1 MKHLY
6 YILAFAMLSVIAA
19 CEDDNDSHL
28 ITSIND
34 VTFPPEGGSQV
45 IKIESNTDWH
55 IVTSAEWVSV
65 YPSVGSQNKEVT
77 ITATPNN
84 NTTGTFVTESETDVI
99 ADIAKGEYLGNGQWN
114 FFVNMGYD
122 TDYYRIYA
130 TDNPNNAFIY
140 NDPILWYIA
149 QINFNKNQWYSATR
163 YNSTGWTE
171 PTTTIVQVSVPDWS

>member
-45 IKIESNTDWH
+45 IKIESNT
-55 IVTSAEWVSV
+55 
-65 YPSVGSQNKEVT
+65 
-77 ITATPNN
+77 
-84 NTTGTFVTESETDVI
+84 TGTFVTESETDVI

-130 TDNPNNAFIY
+130 TGNPNNAFIY

-163 YNSTGWTE
+163 YNSTG
-171 PTTTIVQVSVPDWS
+171 